1 MATDGGENERA
12 WGVLRLERSVTEGNA
27 SPLVHG
33 QAAELTLVGSAPV
46 LVGRSNESACRLSK
60 ALLWVSNKH
69 FTLAREAV
77 SGRAELVD
85 TSSNGTWLNGQRL
98 AKGRPCALQPGDRIL
113 LSGDGNGSVSH
124 EELEFTFSEAPAA
137 GAGIS
142 ASAANASASAVGSG
156 GLSHSGGRQSAK
168 RPRASSEGLSPG
180 TPLSVK

>member
-77 SGRAELVD
+77 SGRAD
-85 TSSNGTWLNGQRL
+85 
-98 AKGRPCALQPGDRIL
+98 
-113 LSGDGNGSVSH
+113 
-124 EELEFTFSEAPAA
+124 
-137 GAGIS
+137 
-142 ASAANASASAVGSG
+142 
-156 GLSHSGGRQSAK
+156 
-168 RPRASSEGLSPG
+168 
-180 TPLSVK
+180 SVKGLIGSAIESSMPLLLDPRVVVASFARLGRNDASVGAS